1 MKITDT
7 EINILK
13 NRILEN
19 ERLESKADASYEF
32 FERIVKIFE
41 RIPAADAEGLLR
53 KNFYL
58 VIPFSNT
65 VYKRKIN
72 SGDCWLVFF
81 QSDLWDQKRKDEE
94 ILYTIAHELA
104 HQLHQI
110 LPNGFRNPTILRL
123 YYRAIENGLVLDDYA
138 AANVMEYF
146 AQGVEAFFQL
156 KKMKNLKSRNITV
169 IHAGN

>member
-32 FERIVKIFE
+32 FERIVKVFE
-41 RIPAADAEGLLR
+41 RIPAADAEALLR

-81 QSDLWDQKRKDEE
+81 QSDLWDQKKKDDE

-104 HQLHQI
+104 HLFFEHDGGGRACAQEKEADKKVIEWGFEKELRGT
-110 LPNGFRNPTILRL
+110 PNNYLFGT
-123 YYRAIENGLVLDDYA
+123 GLLGKCFGEV
-138 AANVMEYF
+138 
-146 AQGVEAFFQL
+146 
-156 KKMKNLKSRNITV
+156 TV
-169 IHAGN
+169 IRRDSK

>member
-104 HQLHQI
+104 HLFYEHDGGGRACEQEKEADRKVI
-110 LPNGFRNPTILRL
+110 EWGFEEELRATPHNYL
-123 YYRAIENGLVLDDYA
+123 FGTGHLLKAFGQVTLVKQQEVKFD
-138 AANVMEYF
+138 
-146 AQGVEAFFQL
+146 
-156 KKMKNLKSRNITV
+156 
-169 IHAGN
+169 